1 MPDEPTFPTHQT
13 DAGAGRHSFTNQ
25 RRRSQKDRNL
35 PTQEFPD
42 LERLTAGLSAVFH
55 QEVSSNR
62 NVRVLDRKPN
72 PEVSTFPI
80 EIVTCSLYGRGSR
93 LRLFVKYGTREFDSL
108 YRHRGDISYEAKVY
122 RNILQP
128 LRISTPTFYG
138 VYRDEITRVPWL
150 VSPAS
155 FKVLDHKPWNP
166 CYLVSIH
173 AIEGGC

>member
-62 NVRVLDRKPN
+62 NVRVLDGKPN
-72 PEVSTFPI
+72 PEGSTFLT
-80 EIVTCSLYGRGSR
+80 EIVTCSLYCRGSR
-93 LRLFVKYGTREFDSL
+93 LRLFLTYGTREFEDICLQLCDIDYEATL
-108 YRHRGDISYEAKVY
+108 YRL
-122 RNILQP
+122 ILKP
-128 LRISTPTFYG
+128 LKI
-138 VYRDEITRVPWL
+138 
-150 VSPAS
+150 
-155 FKVLDHKPWNP
+155 
-166 CYLVSIH
+166 
-173 AIEGGC
+173 